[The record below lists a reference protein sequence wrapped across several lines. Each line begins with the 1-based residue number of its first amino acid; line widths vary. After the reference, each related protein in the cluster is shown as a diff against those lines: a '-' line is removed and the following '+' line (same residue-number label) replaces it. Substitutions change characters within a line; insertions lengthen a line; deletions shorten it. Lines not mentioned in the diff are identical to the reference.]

1 MRVHSQLCLVCCWL
15 PPCIYSLK
23 PPRNF
28 LLLLLFIFTIETPV
42 WGLFRSDSPLFR
54 IPFHWLPYPKK
65 GPSFS
70 QDGARLSAQDLSNTP
85 QKTRPPPISPC
96 CPRASFITTTQGYH
110 KLLTLNIR
118 GLKGEMLIVFRSC
131 SSPSWLTSHM
141 EEVYVKLM
149 FTGSAICN
157 IILNQTILVNT
168 YSLFLCWTLGENGL
182 SSCFNVPSSI
192 IYNIPSYK
200 WQLTKT

>member
-1 MRVHSQLCLVCCWL
+1 MLCVYIHSSVSFAAGFPLAFILWNLPGTFYSFFYSFLPLKHLSQACSGLIHPCLEFHFTGSPTPRKVLPSARMVQGSQLRTCL
-15 PPCIYSLK
+15 
-23 PPRNF
+23 
-28 LLLLLFIFTIETPV
+28 TP
-42 WGLFRSDSPLFR
+42 LR
-54 IPFHWLPYPKK
+54 
-65 GPSFS
+65 
-70 QDGARLSAQDLSNTP
+70 
-85 QKTRPPPISPC
+85 SPC
-96 CPRASFITTTQGYH
+96 CPRAPFIPTTQGYH

-131 SSPSWLTSHM
+131 SSPSWLTSRM

-157 IILNQTILVNT
+157 IILHQTILVNT